1 VQICPLYREKPDRRS
16 IVAVQIRGGKVILET
31 LYELDMRVLYPA
43 VIVLMATAAELG
55 HFIGW
60 RTRRRDPEHSDLGT
74 LTGAALGLLALLL
87 AFGFSIALSR
97 YEARRAMVLEEANA
111 IGSTANFALMLPSQ
125 AQQPVLGLLRE
136 YTLVRVGLGIPFD
149 PEKFQQDI
157 ARSVDLQA
165 RLWRQAVAVTAAD
178 PQSLPAYRFVGSLN
192 EMNNV
197 HERRLTALRFHIPA
211 AVVFTLASVALVA
224 MGFAGYNAGVTGTR
238 RYYPSLIMAVT
249 VGVLI
254 VLVMDLDRP
263 SRGLIQVPVQPLI
276 DAANGIPR

>member
-1 VQICPLYREKPDRRS
+1 M
-16 IVAVQIRGGKVILET
+16 ILET
-31 LYELDMRVLYPA
+31 LYELDMRVLYPV
-43 VIVLMATAAELG
+43 VIVLMAIAAELG
-55 HFIGW
+55 HLIGW
-60 RTRRRDPEHSDLGT
+60 RTRLRDPGHADLGT
-74 LTGAALGLLALLL
+74 LTGATLGLLALLL

-97 YEARRAMVLEEANA
+97 YEARRTMVLDEANA
-111 IGSTANFALMLPSQ
+111 IGSTASFALMLPAES
-125 AQQPVLGLLRE
+125 QQPVLDLLRE
-136 YTLVRVGLGIPFD
+136 YTVVRAGFGIPFD
-149 PEKFQQDI
+149 PPKFQRDL
-157 ARSVDLQA
+157 ARSLDLQA
-165 RLWRQAVAVTAAD
+165 RLWQQAVAVTAAD
-178 PQSLPAYRFVGSLN
+178 PKSLPAYRFVASLN

-197 HERRLTALRFHIPA
+197 QERRLTALGYHIPA

-276 DAANGIPR
+276 DVAQTIAR